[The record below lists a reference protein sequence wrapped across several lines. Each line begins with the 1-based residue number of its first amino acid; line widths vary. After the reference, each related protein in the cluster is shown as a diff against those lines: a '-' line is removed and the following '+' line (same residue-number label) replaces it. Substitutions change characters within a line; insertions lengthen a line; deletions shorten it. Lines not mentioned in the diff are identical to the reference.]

1 MIKNDYFKFLIY
13 LIVLTVIVNGFALIY
28 FYPLIAIPLFFIFLF
43 INVLAGTNSNKTK
56 NLRLKYCYHGAYLLF
71 LFQISTLI
79 SILYHICL
87 VFFVIPEK
95 WWILILSMIF
105 CYLLEFIIFWNGII
119 CVYVTS
125 VQLGLK
131 QRFLG
136 ILCGNIP
143 ILNLICLNFIL
154 KTVFK
159 EVKFETEKEK
169 INAERKDSKIC
180 ETKYPCLLVHGVFF
194 RDAKHFNY
202 WGRIPKELE
211 KNGAKI
217 YYGNHES
224 AASVYDSAVELAE
237 KIKEIVSWCGC
248 EKVNIIAH
256 SKGGLDCRYAISEL
270 DIAPYVASLTTI
282 NTPHRGC
289 SFADFLLYKSSE
301 KLKNKVAN
309 TYNSSFKKLGDKKP
323 DFLAAVNNLTQS
335 YCEDFN
341 KRIHTPENIFC
352 QSVGSK
358 VKKATSGKFPL
369 NFSYHL
375 VKLFDGANDGLVSE
389 KSFAWGEKYTF
400 IESNGTKGV
409 SHGDMIDL
417 NRRNFDGFDVREF
430 YVNLVNDL
438 KNRGL

>member
-1 MIKNDYFKFLIY
+1 MVKKDYIKFFIY
-13 LIVLTVIVNGFALIY
+13 LSVLTVLVNGFCLIY
-28 FYPLIAIPLFFIFLF
+28 FLPFLLIPLLLIFIFINLF
-43 INVLAGTNSNKTK
+43 AGTILNPIK
-56 NLRLKYCYHGAYLLF
+56 NFRLKCCYHGAYLLF
-71 LFQISTLI
+71 LFQISTLL
-79 SILYHICL
+79 SILFHIISA
-87 VFFVIPEK
+87 FFLIPQK
-95 WWILILSMIF
+95 WWVFILSIIF
-105 CYLLEFIIFWNGII
+105 CYCLEFVIFWNGIL
-119 CVYVTS
+119 CVYLTS

-131 QRFLG
+131 QRFFG
-136 ILCGNIP
+136 ILCGRIP
-143 ILNLICLNFIL
+143 ILNLVCLNVIL
-154 KTVFK
+154 RTVFK
-159 EVKFETEKEK
+159 EVKFEAKKEQLN
-169 INAERKDSKIC
+169 IQRKNLKIC
-180 ETKYPCLLVHGVFF
+180 ETKYPCLFVHGVFF
-194 RDAKHFNY
+194 RDTKYFNY

-211 KNGAKI
+211 RNGAKV
-217 YYGNHES
+217 YYGNHQS
-224 AASVYDSAVELAE
+224 AASVYDSAVELSE
-237 KIKEIVSWCGC
+237 RIKEIVKTTGC

-270 DIAPYVASLTTI
+270 ELAPYVASLTTI

-289 SFADFLLYKSSE
+289 YFADFLLDKSSQ
-301 KLKNKVAN
+301 KLKNKVAK
-309 TYNSSFKKLGDKKP
+309 TYNSSLKKFGDKNP
-323 DFLAAVNNLTQS
+323 DFLAAVNNLTKS

-341 KRIHTPENIFC
+341 QRIPLPENIFC

-389 KSFAWGEKYTF
+389 KSFSWGEKYTF
-400 IESNGTKGV
+400 IEPVGTTGI